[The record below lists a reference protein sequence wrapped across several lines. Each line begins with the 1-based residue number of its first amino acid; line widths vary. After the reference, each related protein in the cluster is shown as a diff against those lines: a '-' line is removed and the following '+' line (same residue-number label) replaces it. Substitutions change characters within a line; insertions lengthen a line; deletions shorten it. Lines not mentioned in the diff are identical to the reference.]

1 MNDGQRASHNAVFPC
16 TAKTTGRQ
24 VSMEMKNKE
33 NHKRMLNTEGKV
45 KIMRR
50 YGRGGAGKDE
60 EEEEAPESSRGV
72 SVK

>member
-1 MNDGQRASHNAVFPC
+1 
-16 TAKTTGRQ
+16 
-24 VSMEMKNKE
+24 MEMKNKE